1 MKRLLGER
9 RVLIAGGPTKS
20 QTYDGSEFSVFMGL
34 GPKEG
39 EKEQLEGVPLAGFP
53 QHTTKRWR
61 FRRGEAG
68 SQEARK
74 SFFSFHV

>member
-1 MKRLLGER
+1 
-9 RVLIAGGPTKS
+9 
-20 QTYDGSEFSVFMGL
+20 MGL